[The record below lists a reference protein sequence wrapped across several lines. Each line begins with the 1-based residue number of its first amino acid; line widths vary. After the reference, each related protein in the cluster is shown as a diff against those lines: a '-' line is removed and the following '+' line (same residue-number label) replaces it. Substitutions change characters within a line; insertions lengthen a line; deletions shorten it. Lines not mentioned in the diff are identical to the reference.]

1 MLDVMEELLAIENQ
15 ASKILKKSS
24 DKDKIFA
31 EILEMLKKEID
42 SKINVFFEDEINKYE
57 KKIYLGKKK
66 GYVKLNLEQINLFLI
81 WKKNLKEKRKSGLTI
96 ILKSSWRIINEW
108 QGFENKIEDYE
119 IKFI

>member
-31 EILEMLKKEID
+31 EILEMLKKGID

-57 KKIYLGKKK
+57 KKNLFRQKK
-66 GYVKLNLEQINLFLI
+66 GYVKLNLERINLCLI

-96 ILKSSWRIINEW
+96 ILKSSWRIINE
-108 QGFENKIEDYE
+108 
-119 IKFI
+119 